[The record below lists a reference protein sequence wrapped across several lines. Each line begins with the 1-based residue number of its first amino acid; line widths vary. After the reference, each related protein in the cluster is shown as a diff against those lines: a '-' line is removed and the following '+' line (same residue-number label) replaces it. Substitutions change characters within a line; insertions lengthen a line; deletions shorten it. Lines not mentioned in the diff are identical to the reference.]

1 MVGELEG
8 GGPYLRLSSSG
19 DADSSSTISPAKV
32 IKYGLEILFC
42 SEDLYLFVY
51 FIFCCYSVKDLFSS
65 FSLPLVTCPVRFP
78 SFFFVGILQEG
89 AWTFTVFLPEAKDI
103 KLFKPHP
110 EL

>member
-51 FIFCCYSVKDLFSS
+51 FIFCYLFRKG
-65 FSLPLVTCPVRFP
+65 FIFIIFTP
-78 SFFFVGILQEG
+78 SRHLSC
-89 AWTFTVFLPEAKDI
+89 
-103 KLFKPHP
+103 
-110 EL
+110 